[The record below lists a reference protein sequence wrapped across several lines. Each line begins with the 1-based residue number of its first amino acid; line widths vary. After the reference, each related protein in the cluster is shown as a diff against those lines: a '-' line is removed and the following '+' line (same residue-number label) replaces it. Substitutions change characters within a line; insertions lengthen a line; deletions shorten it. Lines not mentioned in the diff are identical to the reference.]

1 MGSGRK
7 IGEKEEVFLLR
18 GNFSN
23 EKVSLQAT
31 SPSLSKT
38 WISGKVGTEQG
49 NSWKQRFLKN
59 LKTGVDTMKYDFDE
73 VVNRYHTN
81 ALNTD
86 GFRGY
91 IFHDFAGKKKFPFKD
106 DEFVRMWVADMEFAM
121 CPDIIQAIK
130 DRADKRII
138 GYSQVFEPEFYQA
151 YNAWNQKMYGW
162 TYPKE
167 QICLSL
173 GIIPALY
180 ELVDLLLSDHEYA
193 IVNTPAYGYF
203 QHPIDYKHK
212 HAIHNKLVRDA
223 EGNWHL
229 DFDALERDASNPFSK
244 LLIWCNPQN
253 PTGHVWTEEELK
265 KVAEIVERHNLWI
278 ISDEIHCD
286 LLRQGVKHTPMAK
299 IMPDYDKLI
308 VCTSASKAF
317 NMAGMMFAEIII
329 RDPQLRQLYI
339 ASTDT
344 YAMNLNPLSIAAHT
358 AAYEKGG
365 EWLDQLR
372 TYLDGNFQL
381 VKDTFAR
388 ELPKIVFKIPE
399 ATYLAWV
406 DMRPYLAD
414 VENIPDFMA
423 NKAGVLLEGG
433 DALFVDNANGYI
445 RLNLAM
451 PRVTVQK
458 GLERIV
464 KAVKEHAGLR

>member
-1 MGSGRK
+1 MHY
-7 IGEKEEVFLLR
+7 
-18 GNFSN
+18 N
-23 EKVSLQAT
+23 
-31 SPSLSKT
+31 
-38 WISGKVGTEQG
+38 
-49 NSWKQRFLKN
+49 
-59 LKTGVDTMKYDFDE
+59 FDE

-91 IFHDFAGKKKFPFKD
+91 IFHDFKGEKIFPFKD
-106 DEFVRMWVADMEFAM
+106 NEFVRMWVADMEFAM
-121 CPDIIQAIK
+121 CPEIIKAIK

-138 GYSQVFEPEFYQA
+138 GYSQVFEPDFYAA

-162 TYPKE
+162 SYPKE
-167 QICLSL
+167 EICFSL

-180 ELVDLLLSDHEYA
+180 ALTNILLSNHDKA

-203 QHPIDYKHK
+203 QHPLDYNHK
-212 HAIHNKLVRDA
+212 QAIHNKLVKDDA
-223 EGNWHL
+223 GRWSI
-229 DFDALERDASNPFSK
+229 DFEQLERDAADPFCK

-253 PTGHVWTEEELK
+253 PTGRVWTEAELQ

-286 LLRQGVKHTPMAK
+286 LLRQGIKHIPMAK

-317 NMAGMMFAEIII
+317 NMAGLMFAEIIV
-329 RDPQLRQLYI
+329 RDPQLKQLYI
-339 ASTDT
+339 QYTDT

-358 AAYEKGG
+358 AAYQSGY

-381 VKDTFAR
+381 VKDVFDK
-388 ELPKIVFKIPE
+388 ELPAIHFEIPE

-406 DMRPYLAD
+406 DMNAYLGD
-414 VENIPDFMA
+414 VANIPDFMA

-433 DALFVDNANGYI
+433 NALFVDNAQGYI

-451 PRVTVQK
+451 PRSIIQN
-458 GLERIV
+458 GLDRIV
-464 KAVKEHAGLR
+464 KAVQAYCRNK